1 MAKKAGYMGIA
12 LLVLAVLPLVVAA
25 CVIPNIGPEVAT
37 KFNAAG
43 EVTRWGKSY
52 ELLALPVLN
61 LLLSVATY
69 FTAGRQAKNNEDS
82 AAMARIVCERY
93 LRNGCITGVFLNVIN
108 VYFMYSAI
116 TGTGFWLWFLAC
128 PFQATSLHAYSM
140 AAARPPLDRGLKTT
154 SAAASFSYP
163 APRRQSAIPASKR
176 RGRPRW
182 LVAITTA
189 WSRAQPCVR
198 H

>member
-1 MAKKAGYMGIA
+1 MFKYGKKAGYMGIA
-12 LLVLAVLPLVVAA
+12 LLVLAVIPLVVAA
-25 CVIPNIGPEVAT
+25 CVIPNIGPQRVTSPAALNFVAT
-37 KFNAAG
+37 G

-69 FTAGRQAKNNEDS
+69 FTAGRQAKNNDDS

-116 TGTGFWLWFLAC
+116 TGTGFGFG
-128 PFQATSLHAYSM
+128 F
-140 AAARPPLDRGLKTT
+140 
-154 SAAASFSYP
+154 
-163 APRRQSAIPASKR
+163 
-176 RGRPRW
+176 
-182 LVAITTA
+182 
-189 WSRAQPCVR
+189 
-198 H
+198 

>member
-1 MAKKAGYMGIA
+1 MHMFKYGKKAGYMGIA
-12 LLVLAVLPLVVAA
+12 LLVLAVIPLVVAA

-69 FTAGRQAKNNEDS
+69 FTA
-82 AAMARIVCERY
+82 ARIVCERY

-116 TGTGFWLWFLAC
+116 TGTGFGFG
-128 PFQATSLHAYSM
+128 F
-140 AAARPPLDRGLKTT
+140 
-154 SAAASFSYP
+154 
-163 APRRQSAIPASKR
+163 
-176 RGRPRW
+176 
-182 LVAITTA
+182 
-189 WSRAQPCVR
+189 
-198 H
+198 

>member
-1 MAKKAGYMGIA
+1 MFKYGKKAGYMGIA

-25 CVIPNIGPEVAT
+25 FVIPNIGPEVAT

-82 AAMARIVCERY
+82 AAMARIEGMMDKVVE
-93 LRNGCITGVFLNVIN
+93 
-108 VYFMYSAI
+108 
-116 TGTGFWLWFLAC
+116 GFEKQLDQL
-128 PFQATSLHAYSM
+128 FQGDAM
-140 AAARPPLDRGLKTT
+140 D
-154 SAAASFSYP
+154 
-163 APRRQSAIPASKR
+163 
-176 RGRPRW
+176 
-182 LVAITTA
+182 ITTDVEVLERMLA
-189 WSRAQPCVR
+189 KDGLSSGQGMTLGL
-198 H
+198 